1 MKNLPR
7 YLRVVTASSAL
18 LLVVTPMAAGQD
30 FFSELG
36 RALSGGGGSP
46 RSSASFSGGQGQPR
60 RPPPSKP
67 SRPYNPID
75 FNQGPVWNPRTSA
88 KANSAKSG
96 AGEYGTR
103 VPGRVVPPRTSHPRY
118 PETRNDWADGLGTL
132 FDTLGKAAADA
143 SRNSGND
150 RPNYRRPQGG
160 YQPQPYYQPQPQPQ
174 YYQPQ
179 PVVSQPAPAPARNV
193 VRQQR
198 PSPKA
203 NDGFSLTDDTSGMSA
218 EFDARQANEA
228 SKGAG
233 KIDAALE
240 DNISRLQPPDEEAK
254 NDLREAILSGDPEKM
269 KEFKDKHGGKLSD
282 ENQKALDVR
291 IALGEYERDVSSGLL
306 TGPGKD
312 KRLEEINDK
321 FAALGDTP
329 LKMSLEDNLAQM
341 DKFNELG
348 KLSELA
354 QDSDNPWDV
363 MWEGA
368 QSAGYPVSFLAEV
381 SGMPMMEDPLN
392 DSTASGTATTVI
404 LNPEENGQTI
414 NYNLGPY
421 PYTIAAGQSQR
432 LEKSY
437 VISFDPGNGGAIKK
451 YTLGTGT
458 YKFVLKDGGWELKT
472 VKVEVTID
480 NSQYEGTFNYL
491 VDGKHA
497 VLQPGQAAD
506 LSSQLPIVIEF
517 DRGDGGK
524 PARKVLTEGTFVVG
538 VDVDEQRLDLFDA
551 SEATEFIA
559 ADDKSPE
566 ILDVSDFELLDSKL
580 EALTAGKSTT
590 QVSKSKSKAK
600 SKNTDKAK
608 QIQEALARLKA
619 KS

>member
-1 MKNLPR
+1 
-7 YLRVVTASSAL
+7 
-18 LLVVTPMAAGQD
+18 
-30 FFSELG
+30 
-36 RALSGGGGSP
+36 
-46 RSSASFSGGQGQPR
+46 
-60 RPPPSKP
+60 
-67 SRPYNPID
+67 
-75 FNQGPVWNPRTSA
+75 
-88 KANSAKSG
+88 
-96 AGEYGTR
+96 
-103 VPGRVVPPRTSHPRY
+103 
-118 PETRNDWADGLGTL
+118 
-132 FDTLGKAAADA
+132 
-143 SRNSGND
+143 
-150 RPNYRRPQGG
+150 
-160 YQPQPYYQPQPQPQ
+160 
-174 YYQPQ
+174 
-179 PVVSQPAPAPARNV
+179 
-193 VRQQR
+193 
-198 PSPKA
+198 
-203 NDGFSLTDDTSGMSA
+203 MSA

-228 SKGAG
+228 SKGSG

-240 DNISRLQPPDEEAK
+240 SELSKLQPPDPQAEQDFSEAV
-254 NDLREAILSGDPEKM
+254 LSGDPEKM
-269 KEFKDKHGGKLSD
+269 KEFKEKHGGKLSD
-282 ENQKALDVR
+282 EGKKALDMR
-291 IALGEYERDVSSGLL
+291 IALGEYERDVASGLL

-312 KRLEEINDK
+312 KRLEEITAQFD
-321 FAALGDTP
+321 AMGDTP

-354 QDSDNPWDV
+354 QDSGNPWDV
-363 MWEGA
+363 MWEGC
-368 QSAGYPVSFLAEV
+368 QNAGYPVSFLAEV
-381 SGMPMMEDPLN
+381 SGMPMMEDPLS

-421 PYTIAAGQSQR
+421 PYTIGPGQSQR

-524 PARKVLTEGTFVVG
+524 PARKVLTEGTYVVG

-559 ADDKSPE
+559 ADDKGPE

-580 EALTAGKSTT
+580 KGLTVGKATSKVST
-590 QVSKSKSKAK
+590 SKSKSKN
-600 SKNTDKAK
+600 SDKAK

-619 KS
+619 KN